1 MLLGR
6 RAEAV
11 FCLGADRSLTRGH
24 EVYCTSGRSW
34 TMGVPTAPHTPSTLE
49 TPSKKFVGVVFLN
62 SKTGIIFII
71 SNEVVAKSYAKVR
84 C

>member
-1 MLLGR
+1 
-6 RAEAV
+6 
-11 FCLGADRSLTRGH
+11 
-24 EVYCTSGRSW
+24 
-34 TMGVPTAPHTPSTLE
+34 MGVSTAPHTPSTLE